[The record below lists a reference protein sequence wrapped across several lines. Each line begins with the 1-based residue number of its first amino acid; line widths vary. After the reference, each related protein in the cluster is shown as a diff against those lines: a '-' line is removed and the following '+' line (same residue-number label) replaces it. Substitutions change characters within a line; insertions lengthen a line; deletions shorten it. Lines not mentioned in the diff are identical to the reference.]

1 MFTCVLQHYVASTVL
16 TLKPF
21 STFTEGVD
29 RVRHMG
35 MISVDRH
42 EETASVPSMTW
53 QITAEV
59 GGRKLESEAWRVGQ
73 CQNIFQF
80 LKHGTCQNIFQ
91 FLKHG
96 TCQNI
101 FQFLKCG
108 TCQNIFQF
116 LKCGTMS
123 KHFPIPEVWDMS
135 KHFPVPEVW
144 DNVKTFSNS
153 WSVGQCQNIFQFL
166 KCRTMSNIFQFLKWH
181 WDCASG
187 QSVVSTI
194 KETLQAFEGPSTKQ
208 NQRNFSK

>member
-1 MFTCVLQHYVASTVL
+1 MFTCVLRHYVASTVL
-16 TLKPF
+16 ILKLF
-21 STFTEGVD
+21 STFTEGAD

-35 MISVDRH
+35 VISVDRH
-42 EETASVPSMTW
+42 TETASVPSMTW

-59 GGRKLESEAWRVGQ
+59 GGSKLESEAWSVGQ
-73 CQNIFQF
+73 CQNIFQL

-123 KHFPIPEVWDMS
+123 KHFI
-135 KHFPVPEVW
+135 
-144 DNVKTFSNS
+144 NS
-153 WSVGQCQNIFQFL
+153 WSVGHVKTFSSSWSVGQWQ
-166 KCRTMSNIFQFLKWH
+166 NIFQFLKWH

-187 QSVVSTI
+187 QCY
-194 KETLQAFEGPSTKQ
+194 K
-208 NQRNFSK
+208 RNSASIWGAKH